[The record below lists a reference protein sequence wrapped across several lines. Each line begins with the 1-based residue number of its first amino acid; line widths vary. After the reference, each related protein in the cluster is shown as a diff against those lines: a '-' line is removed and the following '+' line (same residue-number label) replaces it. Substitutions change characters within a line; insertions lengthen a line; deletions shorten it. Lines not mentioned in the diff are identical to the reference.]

1 MNRFICVSLLLLF
14 GHYHT
19 TTYVA
24 PVKCVFLV
32 SVYQVFFS
40 PSSSPPL
47 FIFHLLLL
55 RRLLLLLLLSLSYSY
70 IVIPI
75 AFSCFVVSKTWS
87 WSLQLQPNRC
97 RWCLVSQR
105 NIIMTPIIAFSLVI
119 TVTALLLRAHWN
131 TELSLALAWSE
142 LLVIPCWR
150 ALAYTC
156 PKNPNI

>member
-1 MNRFICVSLLLLF
+1 MNRFVCVSLLLLF
-14 GHYHT
+14 GHYHST
-19 TTYVA
+19 NYMA

-47 FIFHLLLL
+47 FIFHLLL
-55 RRLLLLLLLSLSYSY
+55 RCRLLLLLSLSYSY
-70 IVIPI
+70 FTCI

-119 TVTALLLRAHWN
+119 ISNSSTTSCTLEHW
-131 TELSLALAWSE
+131 TLPCSC
-142 LLVIPCWR
+142 VIWTPGYPFADERWR
-150 ALAYTC
+150 TRVRKILT
-156 PKNPNI
+156 